1 MYSNQTYENIKER
14 ILTDENINKLNIAK
28 NEGSMINS
36 MVSAISVEEA
46 KLYIDMMNLFKLAF
60 IEEGYYDYLDKRVNE
75 FGIYRKNGEFATGEV
90 EFKGS
95 VGTRIDNGSII
106 RINGLD
112 YSVIKDIVISET
124 IEDNKSPIQANEV
137 GVKYNVPTGSVF
149 LMVEEITGLESV
161 VATTEIEGGIDRE
174 NDEELRERFYE
185 TQRNHATSGN
195 IAHYQQW
202 AKEVDGVYG
211 AKVTPLWAGPGTV
224 KVAILGKGNKP
235 CTESII
241 KNCKEYI
248 DTVRPIGSTITVVTP
263 TILNINILANVEI
276 FTAFSLEEAKADI
289 NVKIDDYLQNAID
302 EVVYSKIYSIIAGC
316 EAIKDITN
324 LKINGSSS
332 NIKFNDEQLPT
343 LELLDLQQSEVV

>member
-1 MYSNQTYENIKER
+1 MYSNQTYEVIKDRILNDKNIKKTE
-14 ILTDENINKLNIAK
+14 LAV
-28 NEGSMINS
+28 NEGSITNS

-75 FGIYRKNGEFATGEV
+75 FGIYRKNGEYATGEV

-149 LMVEEITGLESV
+149 LMVEEVTGLESV
-161 VATTEIEGGIDRE
+161 VATTKIEGGIDRE

-224 KVAILGKGNKP
+224 KVAITGRNNNP
-235 CTESII
+235 VSEEII
-241 KNCKEYI
+241 EKCKEYI
-248 DTVRPIGSTITVVTP
+248 EEIRPIGATVTVVTP
-263 TILNINILANVEI
+263 TELKINISANITLNSTSSKEEAEAEILARLEEYLITITDKILYSNIFALIVNCDSIVDCTEVKINNQTSNINIGAEQVA
-276 FTAFSLEEAKADI
+276 TT
-289 NVKIDDYLQNAID
+289 
-302 EVVYSKIYSIIAGC
+302 GT
-316 EAIKDITN
+316 IT
-324 LKINGSSS
+324 LNGV
-332 NIKFNDEQLPT
+332 I
-343 LELLDLQQSEVV
+343 

>member
-90 EFKGS
+90 EFKGDI
-95 VGTRIDNGSII
+95 GTKIDNGSII

-137 GVKYNVPTGSVF
+137 GVQYNVPLGSVF

-224 KVAILGKGNKP
+224 KVAITGKNNKP
-235 CTESII
+235 VSEEII
-241 KNCKEYI
+241 EKCKEYI
-248 DTVRPIGSTITVVTP
+248 EEIRPIGATVTVVTP
-263 TILNINILANVEI
+263 TELKINISANITLNSTSSKEEAEAEILARLEEYLITITDKILYSNIFALIVNCDSITDCNDVKINNQSSNININSEQVATVG
-276 FTAFSLEEAKADI
+276 T
-289 NVKIDDYLQNAID
+289 
-302 EVVYSKIYSIIAGC
+302 
-316 EAIKDITN
+316 IT
-324 LKINGSSS
+324 LNGV
-332 NIKFNDEQLPT
+332 I
-343 LELLDLQQSEVV
+343 